1 MYQLLLTTPA
11 LPNYTYSHF
20 TIIHHG
26 VDLYPVVFRI
36 DEEVERELKHKL
48 GKWDGLLT
56 ARSEEQF
63 ESVLRGI
70 FNSWSTRRV
79 IYSLLAQN
87 DRHDLLQDQ
96 TLS

>member
-1 MYQLLLTTPA
+1 M
-11 LPNYTYSHF
+11 
-20 TIIHHG
+20 
-26 VDLYPVVFRI
+26 VFRI

-63 ESVLRGI
+63 ESVLRVI

-87 DRHDLLQDQ
+87 ERPNQPGGTPTPVPDRCSRLAKLVGYEF
-96 TLS
+96 